1 MPAGDPAG
9 YLPNV
14 IKKRLKKVGTKNYRV
29 RAKRPVAT
37 IKVPRQPLKNAKPAP
52 AAPQAPPLKKPGPG
66 PRVPVANTP
75 AQFKARSKKLTK
87 LKPRFSSAKGARRL
101 NFKDAYLR
109 RSTPESQARV
119 ETLYGKKAGAKLK
132 RKADGPKARYFGR
145 SK

>member
-29 RAKRPVAT
+29 RAKRPPTAT

-52 AAPQAPPLKKPGPG
+52 AGAPQPPPLKKPGPG
-66 PRVPVANTP
+66 PR
-75 AQFKARSKKLTK
+75 
-87 LKPRFSSAKGARRL
+87 FSSAKGTRRL